1 MMNFKL
7 KNKGPVLNKS
17 EGFTLVE
24 MLVSISIF
32 VLVAFTITSTL
43 IAVSNGNR
51 KAQELKQ
58 VMDNLNFS
66 VQSMVLRMREGRDY
80 TCGSANAISNTD
92 PVSQGQSCGAGGD
105 AIVFYDP
112 TPGAGAGTVVRYY
125 LDTTDGK
132 KIVKFD
138 GTIGTGLDVTSEEV
152 EIDQLNFI
160 VGNAGGVDGKPY
172 VIISIAGTAKLRSSG
187 DTKFNLQTFVSQHK

>member
-1 MMNFKL
+1 MMKL
-7 KNKGPVLNKS
+7 KIKNKGPVLSKS
-17 EGFTLVE
+17 QGFTLVE

-66 VQSMVLRMREGRDY
+66 IQSMVLRMREGRDY
-80 TCGSANAISNTD
+80 TCGQAEVISNTD
-92 PVSQGQSCGAGGD
+92 PVLHGQSCGAGGD

-112 TPGAGAGTVVRYY
+112 TPGSGAGTVVRYY
-125 LDTTDGK
+125 LDTAGGK

-138 GTIGTGLDVTSEEV
+138 GAIGSGLDVTSEEV

-160 VGNAGGVDGKPY
+160 VGNTGGTNGKPY
-172 VIISIAGTAKLRSSG
+172 IIISIAGTAKLRSSG
-187 DTKFNLQTFVSQHK
+187 DSKFNLQTFVSQHK